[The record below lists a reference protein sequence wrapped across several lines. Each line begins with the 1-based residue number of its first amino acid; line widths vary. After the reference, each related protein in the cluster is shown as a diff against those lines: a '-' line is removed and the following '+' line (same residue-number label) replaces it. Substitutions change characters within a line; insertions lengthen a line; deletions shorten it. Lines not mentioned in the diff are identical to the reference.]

1 MIIDN
6 KSNNN
11 IYPEIELNN
20 YKSTTDILTKVNLGI
35 GFNLNDSNNRIF
47 IKKNNNL
54 FGTFITI
61 LNNNQFNNDDI
72 GKKIIYKDS
81 NIQSDEIKS
90 LINNKQAFITINNSN
105 QEVSEFNY
113 KKAFISRNNDSYLKT
128 TTESNLILG
137 TNNNNLVNINK
148 NGKIGINNNN
158 PQSNFDLTNN
168 YGLLEN
174 LRQEQNKTYLDSKT
188 ILLNNNNFIILCKTF
203 LNNKYSIEG
212 FLYNNN
218 KKLIKTSL
226 IFTSDYDLSFN
237 IDNLKNNN
245 DNIIIC
251 YNYLEIYYYTESK
264 IFSNEF
270 EDLNLKYTFK
280 HNYLDKLSYPIV
292 KSFTLSSFNGYM
304 NH

>member
-1 MIIDN
+1 MDSINNNKASRLLHLNINEKSYDNDNKNGMIIDN

-11 IYPEIELNN
+11 IYPEIKLNN

-113 KKAFISRNNDSYLKT
+113 KK
-128 TTESNLILG
+128 
-137 TNNNNLVNINK
+137 
-148 NGKIGINNNN
+148 
-158 PQSNFDLTNN
+158 
-168 YGLLEN
+168 LLF
-174 LRQEQNKTYLDSKT
+174 QEIMTH
-188 ILLNNNNFIILCKTF
+188 I
-203 LNNKYSIEG
+203 
-212 FLYNNN
+212 
-218 KKLIKTSL
+218 
-226 IFTSDYDLSFN
+226 
-237 IDNLKNNN
+237 
-245 DNIIIC
+245 
-251 YNYLEIYYYTESK
+251 
-264 IFSNEF
+264 
-270 EDLNLKYTFK
+270 
-280 HNYLDKLSYPIV
+280 
-292 KSFTLSSFNGYM
+292 
-304 NH
+304 